1 MKFGLL
7 GPLHAQIAERA
18 VQLNG
23 PRQAK
28 VLAALLIDANSTVSL
43 ERLVA
48 VMWDA
53 DAPATAVRQVQ
64 DAVSGLRR
72 NLTACGAPR
81 SLIST
86 HRGGYAIHVAR
97 DQLDLLEFDHERH
110 LAGQQV
116 APREAAVALRRAL
129 ACWRGSALMDI
140 SSRVLEIDA
149 ARLNERRAATHKQCL
164 AIELDLGRHRE
175 VIDELADLLREHP
188 YDEDVAQHLIVA
200 LYRCRRQ
207 GEALQVYE
215 RLRRTLADELGVDPT
230 PSLQALHQRILT
242 GDPALTPPDPAPAP
256 APDRAPEPL
265 PAPDR
270 MPDATADGVA
280 GPTADRTPG
289 PRADR
294 VPDPTPAPTPGS
306 AHGPATERPADSDR
320 HPSHTSAPQRQ
331 DTMTGPVMV
340 LPVRQLPLDVP
351 DFVGR
356 ADALDE
362 IAGLLDE
369 SAPKR
374 APVAVVVGGPG
385 VGKSC
390 LVTHAARLARAGFP
404 DGQLYL
410 NLAATSDEPR
420 DPGLMLAEALRA
432 LSIAGSAIPNSLV
445 ERAALYRSLL
455 VDRRMLVVLD
465 DAGHAD
471 QVVPLLPGADGCAVL
486 ITSRT
491 LLTQL
496 PGARH
501 IDLDVLRRVEAREL
515 FTGIVGR
522 DRVEREPGEAD
533 AILDCCGNLPLAIR
547 IASGKLTGRPAW
559 SLRVLRERIE
569 DESRRLAELRI
580 GDLSVRAS
588 VELSLRLLP
597 ADAVRALS
605 LLGLLGA
612 YTLPGWVVGPLLDR
626 PDGEE
631 VLDILVDAS
640 LVRLV
645 ATDALGE
652 PRYRLHDL
660 IRTCAVEIAA
670 PLATADK
677 RDAIVR
683 VLSVWL
689 DLVRRGTDRLPGGL
703 LAAPRGTAPRRSLP
717 DTVVERLM
725 ADAFGWF
732 DVERDNL
739 LGTVKLAVDWG
750 LDELAWELA
759 AGTATYYDHRCL
771 YQDWQHG
778 HRLALDAAE
787 AAGNATG
794 ASVLLRGLG
803 QLHIYQDE
811 YDRATR
817 ALESSIELCRDTGDK
832 RGEALSLATLST
844 VSRVQGRD
852 VEALDRVEEALAIAV
867 GEGDRHIEAQLSCSM
882 GVMRLMQGELDEAE
896 SWFTGALRLARDLDD
911 EHRVAVVLRRFSR
924 LHDRRADP
932 DEALHCLRQAL
943 ATFEKLADERCAGYT
958 LLEVGRV
965 YAGQDDRNRATPAL
979 ERAAALFH
987 RHGDRQD
994 EATCWQLIGD
1004 LEAAAGIPD
1013 LARQHR
1019 ERAARLWQT
1028 IGEMNDTTAPPARP
1042 SSP

>member
-1 MKFGLL
+1 M
-7 GPLHAQIAERA
+7 
-18 VQLNG
+18 NG

-28 VLAALLIDANSTVSL
+28 MLAALLIDANNIVAM

-48 VMWDA
+48 VMWDTN
-53 DAPATAVRQVQ
+53 APATAVRQVQ

-72 NLTACGAPR
+72 NLVARGAPGT
-81 SLIST
+81 LIST
-86 HRGGYAIHVAR
+86 RRGGYEIHLAQ
-97 DQLDLLEFDHERH
+97 DQLDLLEFDHQRH
-110 LAGQQV
+110 LAEQHTT
-116 APREAAVALRRAL
+116 PFETAVALRRAL
-129 ACWRGSALMDI
+129 ACWRGNALADTP
-140 SSRVLEIDA
+140 SQALEIDA
-149 ARLNERRAATHKQCL
+149 ARLNEKRAATHKQCL

-175 VIDELADLLREHP
+175 VIDELTALLREHP
-188 YDEDVAQHLIVA
+188 YDEQVAEHLMVA

-230 PSLQALHQRILT
+230 PPLQALHQRILT
-242 GDPALTPPDPAPAP
+242 ADPALAATIPANGPSATPPESPAPA
-256 APDRAPEPL
+256 A
-265 PAPDR
+265 
-270 MPDATADGVA
+270 
-280 GPTADRTPG
+280 PG
-289 PRADR
+289 PAM
-294 VPDPTPAPTPGS
+294 A
-306 AHGPATERPADSDR
+306 
-320 HPSHTSAPQRQ
+320 
-331 DTMTGPVMV
+331 M
-340 LPVRQLPLDVP
+340 PVRQLPFDVP

-356 ADALDE
+356 ADALAE
-362 IAGLLDE
+362 VARLLDV
-369 SAPKR
+369 SAPNR
-374 APVAVVVGGPG
+374 APVAVIVGGPG

-390 LVTHAARLARAGFP
+390 LVTHAARLASALFP

-410 NLAATSDEPR
+410 NLAGTSDEPR
-420 DPGLMLAEALRA
+420 DPALMLAEALRA
-432 LSIAGSAIPNSLV
+432 LSIAGSAIPNGLS

-455 VDRRMLVVLD
+455 ADRQMLVVLD

-471 QVVPLLPGADGCAVL
+471 QVLPLLPGADGCAVL

-501 IDLDVLRRVEAREL
+501 IDLDVLSPAEAREL
-515 FTGIVGR
+515 FTGIIGR
-522 DRVEREPGEAD
+522 RRVEREPAEAD

-547 IASGKLTGRPAW
+547 IASAKLTGRPAW

-588 VELSLRLLP
+588 VDLSLRLLP

-626 PDGEE
+626 SDGEE
-631 VLDILVDAS
+631 VLDTLVDAS
-640 LVRLV
+640 LVRLT
-645 ATDALGE
+645 ATDAIGQ

-660 IRTCAVEIAA
+660 IRTCAMEIAA
-670 PLATADK
+670 PLPTADK

-703 LAAPRGTAPRRSLP
+703 LAAAPGSAPRRSLP
-717 DTVVERLM
+717 DAVVDRLM
-725 ADAFGWF
+725 ADPFGWF
-732 DVERDNL
+732 DAERDNL
-739 LGTVKLAVDWG
+739 LGAVKLAVDWG

-778 HRLALDAAE
+778 HRLALGAAE
-787 AAGNATG
+787 AAGNVRG

-811 YDRATR
+811 FDRATR
-817 ALESSIELCRDTGDK
+817 ALESSIELCRDGGDK
-832 RGEALSLATLST
+832 LGEALSVATLST

-852 VEALDRVEEALAIAV
+852 DEALERVEQALAIAV

-882 GVMRLMQGELDEAE
+882 AVMRLMQGQLEEAE
-896 SWFTGALRLARDLDD
+896 SWFTGALRLARELDD

-924 LHDRRADP
+924 LHDRRGDP
-932 DEALHCLRQAL
+932 DEALRCLGQAL
-943 ATFEKLADERCAGYT
+943 ATFEKLADERCAAYT

-965 YAGQDDRNRATPAL
+965 HAGQDDRDQASPAL
-979 ERAAALFH
+979 ERAAGLFH

-1004 LEAAAGIPD
+1004 LDAAAG
-1013 LARQHR
+1013 LHHMAHQHR
-1019 ERAARLWQT
+1019 SRALRLWQM
-1028 IGEMNDTTAPPARP
+1028 IGEMNQTNTPARP

>member
-1 MKFGLL
+1 MRFGLL
-7 GPLHAQIAERA
+7 GPLHAQIAGRA
-18 VQLNG
+18 VLLNG

-28 VLAALLIDANSTVSL
+28 MLAALLIDANNVVAM

-48 VMWDA
+48 VMWDEN
-53 DAPATAVRQVQ
+53 APATAVRQVQ

-72 NLTACGAPR
+72 NLAVCGAPGT
-81 SLIST
+81 LIST
-86 HRGGYAIHVAR
+86 RRGGYEIHLAQ

-110 LAGQQV
+110 LAEQHTT
-116 APREAAVALRRAL
+116 PLETAVALRRAL
-129 ACWRGSALMDI
+129 ACWRGDALVDTP
-140 SSRVLEIDA
+140 SQVLEIDA
-149 ARLNERRAATHKQCL
+149 ARLNEQRAATHKQCL
-164 AIELDLGRHRE
+164 AIELGLGRHRE
-175 VIDELADLLREHP
+175 VIDELTALLREHP
-188 YDEDVAQHLIVA
+188 YDEQVAEHLMVA

-230 PSLQALHQRILT
+230 PPLQALHQRILT
-242 GDPALTPPDPAPAP
+242 ADPALAAPVPSHGPPAAPPDSPAPA
-256 APDRAPEPL
+256 A
-265 PAPDR
+265 
-270 MPDATADGVA
+270 
-280 GPTADRTPG
+280 PG
-289 PRADR
+289 PAM
-294 VPDPTPAPTPGS
+294 A
-306 AHGPATERPADSDR
+306 
-320 HPSHTSAPQRQ
+320 
-331 DTMTGPVMV
+331 M
-340 LPVRQLPLDVP
+340 PVRQLPLDVP

-356 ADALDE
+356 AQALAE
-362 IAGLLDE
+362 IAGLLGG
-369 SAPKR
+369 SAPNR
-374 APVAVVVGGPG
+374 ARVAVVVGGPG

-390 LVTHAARLARAGFP
+390 LVTHAARLASANFP

-432 LSIAGSAIPNSLV
+432 LSIAGSAIPNALS

-471 QVVPLLPGADGCAVL
+471 QVLPLLPGAEGCAVL

-501 IDLDVLRRVEAREL
+501 IDLDVLSPAEAREL
-515 FTGIVGR
+515 FTGIVGWG
-522 DRVEREPGEAD
+522 RVEREPGEAD

-588 VELSLRLLP
+588 VDLSLRLLP

-631 VLDILVDAS
+631 VLDTLVDAS
-640 LVRLV
+640 LVRLT

-660 IRTCAVEIAA
+660 IRTCAMEAAA
-670 PLATADK
+670 PLPTADK
-677 RDAIVR
+677 RDAIIR

-689 DLVRRGTDRLPGGL
+689 DLVGRGTDRLPGGL
-703 LAAPRGTAPRRSLP
+703 LAAAPGSATRRSLP
-717 DTVVERLM
+717 DAVVDRLM
-725 ADAFGWF
+725 ADPIGWF
-732 DVERDNL
+732 DAERDNL
-739 LGTVKLAVDWG
+739 LGAVKLAVDWG

-787 AAGNATG
+787 AADNARG

-811 YDRATR
+811 FDRATR
-817 ALESSIELCRDTGDK
+817 ALETSIELCRDTGDK
-832 RGEALSLATLST
+832 RGEALSMATLST

-852 VEALDRVEEALAIAV
+852 DEALERVEQALTIAV

-882 GVMRLMQGELDEAE
+882 GVMRLMQGQLEEAE
-896 SWFTGALRLARDLDD
+896 SWFDGALRLATALDD
-911 EHRVAVVLRRFSR
+911 EHRMAVVLRRFSR
-924 LHDRRADP
+924 LHVERGDP
-932 DEALHCLRQAL
+932 DEALRCLGQAL
-943 ATFEKLADERCAGYT
+943 ATFEKLADERCAAYT

-965 YAGQDDRNRATPAL
+965 YAGQDDRDRASPAL
-979 ERAAALFH
+979 ERAAGLFH

-1004 LEAAAGIPD
+1004 LDAAAGVHD
-1013 LARQHR
+1013 MAHHHR
-1019 ERAARLWQT
+1019 SRALRLWQT
-1028 IGEMNDTTAPPARP
+1028 IGEMNQTETPARP

>member
-7 GPLHAQIAERA
+7 GPLHAQIAERT

-28 VLAALLIDANSTVSL
+28 MLAALLIDANTIVSM

-53 DAPATAVRQVQ
+53 NAPATAVRQVQ

-72 NLTACGAPR
+72 NLVACGAAP

-86 HRGGYAIHVAR
+86 RRGGYEIHVAR
-97 DQLDLLEFDHERH
+97 VQLDLLEFDHERD
-110 LAGQQV
+110 LAQQG
-116 APREAAVALRRAL
+116 ANPLERAVALRRAL
-129 ACWRGSALMDI
+129 ACWRGNALVDV

-149 ARLNERRAATHKQCL
+149 SRLNERRAATHKQCL

-175 VIDELADLLREHP
+175 VIDELTDLLREHP
-188 YDEDVAQHLIVA
+188 YDEEVAQHLIVA

-207 GEALQVYE
+207 GEALQAYE

-230 PSLQALHQRILT
+230 PPLQALHRRILT
-242 GDPALTPPDPAPAP
+242 ADPALMAQDRGSVSDSGSDSGSAAPQSP
-256 APDRAPEPL
+256 APDSGSDSGSGSGSPSALRVSGASSQL
-265 PAPDR
+265 PVA
-270 MPDATADGVA
+270 AAGAGTAMA
-280 GPTADRTPG
+280 
-289 PRADR
+289 
-294 VPDPTPAPTPGS
+294 
-306 AHGPATERPADSDR
+306 
-320 HPSHTSAPQRQ
+320 
-331 DTMTGPVMV
+331 M
-340 LPVRQLPLDVP
+340 PVRQLPLDVT

-356 ADALDE
+356 NDALAE
-362 IAGLLDE
+362 LAGLLDG
-369 SAPKR
+369 SPANR

-385 VGKSC
+385 VGKSS
-390 LVTHAARLARAGFP
+390 LVTHAARLASANFP

-410 NLAATSDEPR
+410 NLAAMSDDPR

-432 LSIAGSAIPNSLV
+432 LSIAGSAIPNSLF

-465 DAGHAD
+465 DAGRAD
-471 QVVPLLPGADGCAVL
+471 QVLPLLPGADGCAVL

-501 IDLDVLRRVEAREL
+501 IDLDVLSPAEAREL

-522 DRVEREPGEAD
+522 QRVEREPDEAD

-547 IASGKLTGRPAW
+547 IASGKLAGRPAW

-597 ADAVRALS
+597 AEAVRALG

-631 VLDILVDAS
+631 VLDTLVDAS
-640 LVRLV
+640 LVRLI

-703 LAAPRGTAPRRSLP
+703 LAAARGSTPGRSLP
-717 DTVVERLM
+717 DSVVDRLM
-725 ADAFGWF
+725 VDAFGWF
-732 DVERDNL
+732 DAERDNL
-739 LGTVKLAVDWG
+739 LGAVKLAVDWG
-750 LDELAWELA
+750 LDDLAWELA
-759 AGTATYYDHRCL
+759 AGTATYYDHRCV

-787 AAGNATG
+787 AAGNAAG

-811 YDRATR
+811 FDRATR
-817 ALESSIELCRDTGDK
+817 VLESSIELCRDIGDK
-832 RGEALSLATLST
+832 RGEALSVAMLST

-852 VEALDRVEEALAIAV
+852 DEALERVEQALAIAV
-867 GEGDRHIEAQLSCSM
+867 GEGDRQIEAQLSCSM
-882 GVMRLMQGELDEAE
+882 GVMRLMQGDLDEAE
-896 SWFTGALRLARDLDD
+896 SWFTGALRLARALDD
-911 EHRVAVVLRRFSR
+911 DHRVAVVLRRFSR
-924 LHDRRADP
+924 LHDRRGDP
-932 DEALHCLRQAL
+932 DEALRCLRQAL
-943 ATFEKLADERCAGYT
+943 ATFEELADERCAGYT

-965 YAGQDDRNRATPAL
+965 HAGRNDRVQANPAL
-979 ERAAALFH
+979 ERAAELFH

-1004 LEAAAGIPD
+1004 LDAAAGIHH
-1013 LARQHR
+1013 LARQHH
-1019 ERAARLWQT
+1019 ERARQLWQT
-1028 IGEMNDTTAPPARP
+1028 IGAMNQTNTPAQP

>member
-1 MKFGLL
+1 ML
-7 GPLHAQIAERA
+7 GPLQAQITRRD
-18 VQLNG
+18 VRLDG

-28 VLAALLIDANSTVSL
+28 MLAALLVDANNMVAM

-48 VMWDA
+48 VMWDGN
-53 DAPATAVRQVQ
+53 APATAVRQVQ

-72 NLTACGAPR
+72 NLVACGAPG

-86 HRGGYAIHVAR
+86 RRGGYEIHLAP
-97 DQLDLLEFDHERH
+97 DQLDLLEFDHERR
-110 LAGQQV
+110 LAEQH
-116 APREAAVALRRAL
+116 ATPSETAVALRRAL
-129 ACWRGSALMDI
+129 ACWRGNALADI

-149 ARLNERRAATHKQCL
+149 ARLHEKRAATHKRCL
-164 AIELDLGRHRE
+164 SIELDLGRHRE
-175 VIDELADLLREHP
+175 VIDELTVLLREHP
-188 YDEDVAQHLIVA
+188 YDEHVAEHLIVA

-230 PSLQALHQRILT
+230 PPLQALHRRILT
-242 GDPALTPPDPAPAP
+242 ADPALAAPVPAGGPPDAP
-256 APDRAPEPL
+256 PES
-265 PAPDR
+265 
-270 MPDATADGVA
+270 PDA
-280 GPTADRTPG
+280 PTT
-289 PRADR
+289 
-294 VPDPTPAPTPGS
+294 
-306 AHGPATERPADSDR
+306 GPAMA
-320 HPSHTSAPQRQ
+320 
-331 DTMTGPVMV
+331 M
-340 LPVRQLPLDVP
+340 PVRQLPLDVA

-356 ADALDE
+356 AEALAE
-362 IAGLLDE
+362 IAGLLDR
-369 SAPKR
+369 SAPNR
-374 APVAVVVGGPG
+374 APVTVVVGGPG
-385 VGKSC
+385 VGKSS
-390 LVTHAARLARAGFP
+390 LVTRAARLASAGFP

-432 LSIAGSAIPNSLV
+432 LSIAGSAIPNGLF

-471 QVVPLLPGADGCAVL
+471 QVLPLLPGADGCAVL

-501 IDLDVLRRVEAREL
+501 IDLDVLSPAEAREM

-522 DRVEREPGEAD
+522 RRVEQEPAEAD

-605 LLGLLGA
+605 LLGLLGP

-626 PDGEE
+626 SDAEE
-631 VLDILVDAS
+631 VLDTLVDAS
-640 LVRLV
+640 LVRLT
-645 ATDALGE
+645 ATDAIGQ

-670 PLATADK
+670 SLPTTDK
-677 RDAIVR
+677 RNAIIR
-683 VLSVWL
+683 VLSAWL
-689 DLVRRGTDRLPGGL
+689 ELIGRGTDRLPAAGL
-703 LAAPRGTAPRRSLP
+703 LAAAPGSAPRRRLP
-717 DTVVERLM
+717 DAAVDRLM
-725 ADAFGWF
+725 ADPFGWF
-732 DVERDNL
+732 DAERDNL
-739 LGTVKLAVDWG
+739 LGAVKLAVDWG

-778 HRLALDAAE
+778 HRLALDATE
-787 AAGNATG
+787 AAGNVRGT
-794 ASVLLRGLG
+794 SVLLRGLG
-803 QLHIYQDE
+803 QLYIYQDE
-811 YDRATR
+811 FDRATR
-817 ALESSIELCRDTGDK
+817 ALESSVGLCRDRGDR
-832 RGEALSLATLST
+832 RGEALSVAMLST

-852 VEALDRVEEALAIAV
+852 DEALERVEQALAIAV

-882 GVMRLMQGELDEAE
+882 AVMTLMQGKLDEAE
-896 SWFTGALRLARDLDD
+896 LWFDRALRQARALDD
-911 EHRVAVVLRRFSR
+911 GHRVAVVLRRFSR
-924 LHDRRADP
+924 LHDRRGDP
-932 DEALHCLRQAL
+932 DEALRCLWQAL
-943 ATFEKLADERCAGYT
+943 ATFEKLADERCAAYT

-965 YAGQDDRNRATPAL
+965 YAGQHDRGGASPAL
-979 ERAAALFH
+979 ERAAHLFH

-994 EATCWQLIGD
+994 EAACWQLIGD
-1004 LEAAAGIPD
+1004 LDAAAGD
-1013 LARQHR
+1013 HHLAHR
-1019 ERAARLWQT
+1019 HRGRAMRLWQT
-1028 IGEMNDTTAPPARP
+1028 IGDMNQTNAPARP

>member
-1 MKFGLL
+1 MRFGLL
-7 GPLHAQIAERA
+7 GPLHAQIAGRA
-18 VQLNG
+18 VPLNG

-28 VLAALLIDANSTVSL
+28 MLAALLIDANNVVAM

-53 DAPATAVRQVQ
+53 NAPATAVRQVQ

-72 NLTACGAPR
+72 NLVACGAPGT
-81 SLIST
+81 LIST
-86 HRGGYAIHVAR
+86 RRGGYEIHLAR

-110 LAGQQV
+110 LAEQHTT
-116 APREAAVALRRAL
+116 PLETAVALRRAL
-129 ACWRGSALMDI
+129 ACWRGDALADTP
-140 SSRVLEIDA
+140 SQVLEIDA
-149 ARLNERRAATHKQCL
+149 ARLNEKRAATHKQCL

-175 VIDELADLLREHP
+175 VIDELTALLRVHP
-188 YDEDVAQHLIVA
+188 YDEQVAEHLMVA

-207 GEALQVYE
+207 GEALQAYE

-230 PSLQALHQRILT
+230 PPLQALHQRILT
-242 GDPALTPPDPAPAP
+242 ADPALAAPAP
-256 APDRAPEPL
+256 EHDPSAAPPDSAAP
-265 PAPDR
+265 
-270 MPDATADGVA
+270 VA
-280 GPTADRTPG
+280 PG
-289 PRADR
+289 PAM
-294 VPDPTPAPTPGS
+294 A
-306 AHGPATERPADSDR
+306 
-320 HPSHTSAPQRQ
+320 
-331 DTMTGPVMV
+331 M
-340 LPVRQLPLDVP
+340 PVRQLPLDVP

-356 ADALDE
+356 AEALAE
-362 IAGLLDE
+362 IAGLLDGP
-369 SAPKR
+369 APNR
-374 APVAVVVGGPG
+374 SRVAVVVGGPG

-390 LVTHAARLARAGFP
+390 LVTHAARLASANFP

-432 LSIAGSAIPNSLV
+432 LSIAGSAIPNGLS

-471 QVVPLLPGADGCAVL
+471 QVLPLLPGAEGCAVL

-501 IDLDVLRRVEAREL
+501 IDLDVLSPAEAREL

-522 DRVEREPGEAD
+522 GRVEREPGEAD

-569 DESRRLAELRI
+569 DESRRLAELRL

-588 VELSLRLLP
+588 VDLSLRLLP

-626 PDGEE
+626 SDGEE
-631 VLDILVDAS
+631 VLDTLVDAS
-640 LVRLV
+640 LVRLT

-660 IRTCAVEIAA
+660 IRTCAMEIAA
-670 PLATADK
+670 PLPTADK
-677 RDAIVR
+677 RDAIIR

-689 DLVRRGTDRLPGGL
+689 DLVGRGTDRLPGGPL
-703 LAAPRGTAPRRSLP
+703 SAAPGSAPRRSLP
-717 DTVVERLM
+717 DAVVDRLM
-725 ADAFGWF
+725 TDPFGWF
-732 DVERDNL
+732 DAERDNL
-739 LGTVKLAVDWG
+739 VGAVKLAVDWG

-771 YQDWQHG
+771 YQDWEHG

-787 AAGNATG
+787 AAGNARG

-811 YDRATR
+811 FDRATH
-817 ALESSIELCRDTGDK
+817 ALETSIELCRDTGDK
-832 RGEALSLATLST
+832 RGEALSMATLST

-852 VEALDRVEEALAIAV
+852 DEALERVEQALTIAV
-867 GEGDRHIEAQLSCSM
+867 GEGDRHIEAQLSCSI
-882 GVMRLMQGELDEAE
+882 GVMRLMQGRLEEAE
-896 SWFTGALRLARDLDD
+896 SWFDAALRLAEALDD

-924 LHDRRADP
+924 LHDRRGDP
-932 DEALHCLRQAL
+932 DEALRCLGQAL
-943 ATFEKLADERCAGYT
+943 ATFEKLTDERCAAYT

-965 YAGQDDRNRATPAL
+965 YAGQNDRDRASQAL
-979 ERAAALFH
+979 ERAAGLFH

-1004 LEAAAGIPD
+1004 LDAAAGLHD
-1013 LARQHR
+1013 MARRHR
-1019 ERAARLWQT
+1019 SRALRLWQT
-1028 IGEMNDTTAPPARP
+1028 IGEMNQTEAPARP

>member
-1 MKFGLL
+1 ML
-7 GPLHAQIAERA
+7 GPLHARITGREVR
-18 VQLNG
+18 LNG

-28 VLAALLIDANSTVSL
+28 MLAALLIDANNTVTV

-48 VMWDA
+48 VMWDGE
-53 DAPATAVRQVQ
+53 APATAVRQVQ

-72 NLTACGAPR
+72 NLAACGAPGT
-81 SLIST
+81 LIST
-86 HRGGYAIHVAR
+86 RRGGYEIHLAQ
-97 DQLDLLEFDHERH
+97 DQLDLLEFDHGRR
-110 LAGQQV
+110 LADQYT
-116 APREAAVALRRAL
+116 APSETAAALRRAL
-129 ACWRGSALMDI
+129 ACWRGNALADI

-149 ARLNERRAATHKQCL
+149 ARLDERRAATHKQCL
-164 AIELDLGRHRE
+164 AIELGLGRHRE
-175 VIDELADLLREHP
+175 VVDELTALLREHP
-188 YDEDVAQHLIVA
+188 YDEDVAEHLIVA

-230 PSLQALHQRILT
+230 PPLQALHQRILT
-242 GDPALTPPDPAPAP
+242 ADPALAAPVPAVPVPASSPSDTPP
-256 APDRAPEPL
+256 ES
-265 PAPDR
+265 
-270 MPDATADGVA
+270 PDAATA
-280 GPTADRTPG
+280 GPAM
-289 PRADR
+289 A
-294 VPDPTPAPTPGS
+294 
-306 AHGPATERPADSDR
+306 
-320 HPSHTSAPQRQ
+320 
-331 DTMTGPVMV
+331 M
-340 LPVRQLPLDVP
+340 PVRQLPLDVP

-356 ADALDE
+356 SDALAE
-362 IAGLLDE
+362 LARLLDG
-369 SAPKR
+369 SAPNR

-390 LVTHAARLARAGFP
+390 LVTHAARLASAAFP

-410 NLAATSDEPR
+410 DLAGTSDEPR

-432 LSIAGSAIPNSLV
+432 LSIAGSAIPNGLS

-465 DAGHAD
+465 DAGRAG
-471 QVVPLLPGADGCAVL
+471 QVLPLLPGADGCAVL

-491 LLTQL
+491 LLTHL
-496 PGARH
+496 PGTRH
-501 IDLDVLRRVEAREL
+501 IDLDVLSPAEAREL

-522 DRVEREPGEAD
+522 RRVEREPAEAD
-533 AILDCCGNLPLAIR
+533 AILGCCGNLPLAIR
-547 IASGKLTGRPAW
+547 IAGGKLTGRPAW

-588 VELSLRLLP
+588 VDLSLRLLP

-626 PDGEE
+626 SDAEE
-631 VLDILVDAS
+631 VLDTLVDAS
-640 LVRLV
+640 LVRLT
-645 ATDALGE
+645 ATDAIGQ

-660 IRTCAVEIAA
+660 IRTCAVEIAT
-670 PLATADK
+670 PLPTADK

-683 VLSVWL
+683 VLSAWL
-689 DLVRRGTDRLPGGL
+689 ELVGRGTDRLPAAGL
-703 LAAPRGTAPRRSLP
+703 LAAAPGSAPRRPLP
-717 DTVVERLM
+717 DTVADRLM
-725 ADAFGWF
+725 ADPLGWF
-732 DVERDNL
+732 DAERDNL
-739 LGTVKLAVDWG
+739 LGAVKLAVDWG

-759 AGTATYYDHRCL
+759 AGAATYYDHRCL

-787 AAGNATG
+787 AAGNARG

-811 YDRATR
+811 FDRATR
-817 ALESSIELCRDTGDK
+817 ALKSSLELCRDGGDK
-832 RGEALSLATLST
+832 LGEALSVAMLGT

-852 VEALDRVEEALAIAV
+852 DEALERVEHALAIAA
-867 GEGDRHIEAQLSCSM
+867 GEGDRRVEAQLSCSM
-882 GVMRLMQGELDEAE
+882 AVMKLMQGKLDEAE
-896 SWFTGALRLARDLDD
+896 FWFDGALSQAGALGDG
-911 EHRVAVVLRRFSR
+911 HRVAVVLRRFSR
-924 LHDRRADP
+924 LHDRRGDP
-932 DEALHCLRQAL
+932 DEALRCLGQAL
-943 ATFEKLADERCAGYT
+943 ATFEKLADERCAAYT

-965 YAGQDDRNRATPAL
+965 YAGQGDRDRASPAL
-979 ERAAALFH
+979 ERAAGLFH

-1004 LEAAAGIPD
+1004 LDAAAGVHH
-1013 LARQHR
+1013 LARRHR
-1019 ERAARLWQT
+1019 GRALRLWQM
-1028 IGEMNDTTAPPARP
+1028 IGDINRTKAPARP

>member
-1 MKFGLL
+1 MRFGVL
-7 GPLHAQIAERA
+7 GPLHAQISGHA
-18 VQLNG
+18 VRFNG

-28 VLAALLIDANSTVSL
+28 MLAALLLDANNIVPR

-48 VMWDA
+48 VMWDKN
-53 DAPATAVRQVQ
+53 APATAVRQIQ

-72 NLTACGAPR
+72 NLAACGAPD

-86 HRGGYAIHVAR
+86 RRGGYEIHLAR
-97 DQLDLLEFDHERH
+97 HQLDLLEFDHERSFAEGH
-110 LAGQQV
+110 TV
-116 APREAAVALRRAL
+116 PFETAAALRRAL
-129 ACWRGSALMDI
+129 ACWRGNALADI
-140 SSRVLEIDA
+140 SSGVLEIDA
-149 ARLNERRAATHKQCL
+149 ARLNEKRAATHKQCL

-175 VIDELADLLREHP
+175 VIEELTALLREDP
-188 YDEDVAQHLIVA
+188 FDEHVAEHLIVA

-215 RLRRTLADELGVDPT
+215 RLRRTLAEELGVDPT
-230 PSLQALHQRILT
+230 PPLQALHQRILT
-242 GDPALTPPDPAPAP
+242 ADPTLAAPVQESRSLDTPPASPGAA
-256 APDRAPEPL
+256 AARPDMA
-265 PAPDR
+265 
-270 MPDATADGVA
+270 M
-280 GPTADRTPG
+280 
-289 PRADR
+289 
-294 VPDPTPAPTPGS
+294 
-306 AHGPATERPADSDR
+306 
-320 HPSHTSAPQRQ
+320 
-331 DTMTGPVMV
+331 
-340 LPVRQLPLDVP
+340 PVRQLPLDVA

-356 ADALDE
+356 AEALAE
-362 IAGLLDE
+362 IAGLLDG
-369 SAPKR
+369 SAVNR
-374 APVAVVVGGPG
+374 APVAVIVGGPG
-385 VGKSC
+385 VGKSS
-390 LVTHAARLARAGFP
+390 LVTHAARLASAAFP

-432 LSIAGSAIPNSLV
+432 LSIAGSAIPNGLS

-455 VDRRMLVVLD
+455 ADRRMLVVLD

-471 QVVPLLPGADGCAVL
+471 QVLPLLPAADGCAVL

-501 IDLDVLRRVEAREL
+501 IDLDVLSPAEAREL

-522 DRVEREPGEAD
+522 QRVQREPGEAD

-588 VELSLRLLP
+588 VELSLRLLS

-626 PDGEE
+626 ADGEE
-631 VLDILVDAS
+631 VLDTLVDAS
-640 LVRLV
+640 LVRLT

-670 PLATADK
+670 PLPTADK
-677 RDAIVR
+677 RAAIIR

-689 DLVRRGTDRLPGGL
+689 DLIGRGTDRLPGGL
-703 LAAPRGTAPRRSLP
+703 LATPPGLAPRRSLS
-717 DTVVERLM
+717 DGVVDRLL
-725 ADAFGWF
+725 ADPAGWF
-732 DVERDNL
+732 DTERDNL
-739 LGTVKLAVDWG
+739 LGVVKLAVDWG

-759 AGTATYYDHRCL
+759 AGAATYYDHRCL

-778 HRLALDAAE
+778 HRLALDAAQ
-787 AAGNATG
+787 AAGNARG

-811 YDRATR
+811 FDRATH
-817 ALESSIELCRDTGDK
+817 ALESSLGLCQDGGDK
-832 RGEALSLATLST
+832 RGEALSMAMLST

-852 VEALDRVEEALAIAV
+852 DEALERVERALAIAA

-882 GVMRLMQGELDEAE
+882 AVMKLMQGELDEAGF
-896 SWFTGALRLARDLDD
+896 WFDGALSQARALGDG
-911 EHRVAVVLRRFSR
+911 HRVAVVLRRFSR
-924 LHDRRADP
+924 LHDRRGNP
-932 DEALHCLRQAL
+932 DEALRCLWQAL
-943 ATFEKLADERCAGYT
+943 ATFEELADERCAAYT

-965 YAGQDDRNRATPAL
+965 YAGQHDRDRASPAL
-979 ERAAALFH
+979 ERAAGLFH

-1004 LEAAAGIPD
+1004 LAAAAGD
-1013 LARQHR
+1013 HHLADQHR
-1019 ERAARLWQT
+1019 GRALRLWQL
-1028 IGEMNDTTAPPARP
+1028 IGDMNQTEAPARP

>member
-1 MKFGLL
+1 MRFGLL
-7 GPLHAQIAERA
+7 GPLHAQIAGRA
-18 VQLNG
+18 VLLNG

-28 VLAALLIDANSTVSL
+28 MLAALLIDANNVVAM

-53 DAPATAVRQVQ
+53 NAPATAVRQVQ

-72 NLTACGAPR
+72 NLAACGAPGT
-81 SLIST
+81 LIST
-86 HRGGYAIHVAR
+86 RRGGYEIHLAQ

-110 LAGQQV
+110 LAEQHT
-116 APREAAVALRRAL
+116 APSETAVALRRAL
-129 ACWRGSALMDI
+129 ACWRGDALADTP
-140 SSRVLEIDA
+140 SQVLEIDA
-149 ARLNERRAATHKQCL
+149 ARLNEQRAATHKQCL

-175 VIDELADLLREHP
+175 VIDELTALLREHP
-188 YDEDVAQHLIVA
+188 YDEQVAEHLMVA

-207 GEALQVYE
+207 GEALQAYE

-230 PSLQALHQRILT
+230 PPLQALHQRILT
-242 GDPALTPPDPAPAP
+242 ADPALAAP
-256 APDRAPEPL
+256 
-265 PAPDR
+265 
-270 MPDATADGVA
+270 
-280 GPTADRTPG
+280 
-289 PRADR
+289 
-294 VPDPTPAPTPGS
+294 VPSPGS
-306 AHGPATERPADSDR
+306 PAVPPERPA
-320 HPSHTSAPQRQ
+320 PVAP
-331 DTMTGPVMV
+331 GPAMAM
-340 LPVRQLPLDVP
+340 PVRQLPLDVP

-356 ADALDE
+356 AEALAE
-362 IAGLLDE
+362 IAGVLDG
-369 SAPKR
+369 SAPNR
-374 APVAVVVGGPG
+374 ARVAVVVGGPG

-390 LVTHAARLARAGFP
+390 LVTHAARLASANFP

-432 LSIAGSAIPNSLV
+432 LSIAGSAIPNALS

-471 QVVPLLPGADGCAVL
+471 QVLPLLPGAEGCAVL

-501 IDLDVLRRVEAREL
+501 IDLDVLSPAEAREL
-515 FTGIVGR
+515 FTGIVGWG
-522 DRVEREPGEAD
+522 RVEREPGEAD

-588 VELSLRLLP
+588 VDLSLRLLP

-631 VLDILVDAS
+631 VLDTLVDAS
-640 LVRLV
+640 LVRLT

-660 IRTCAVEIAA
+660 IRTCAMEAAA
-670 PLATADK
+670 PLPTADK
-677 RDAIVR
+677 RDAIIR

-689 DLVRRGTDRLPGGL
+689 DLVGRGTDRLPGGV
-703 LAAPRGTAPRRSLP
+703 LAAAPGSAPRRSLP
-717 DTVVERLM
+717 DAVVDRLM
-725 ADAFGWF
+725 ADPFGWF
-732 DVERDNL
+732 DAERDNL
-739 LGTVKLAVDWG
+739 LGAVKLAVDWG

-787 AAGNATG
+787 AAGNARG

-811 YDRATR
+811 FDRATR
-817 ALESSIELCRDTGDK
+817 ALETSIELCRDTGDK
-832 RGEALSLATLST
+832 RGEALSMATLST

-852 VEALDRVEEALAIAV
+852 DEALERVEQALTIAV
-867 GEGDRHIEAQLSCSM
+867 GEGDRHVEAQLSCSM
-882 GVMRLMQGELDEAE
+882 GVMRLMQGQLDEAE
-896 SWFTGALRLARDLDD
+896 SWFDGALRLATALDD

-924 LHDRRADP
+924 LHVERGDP
-932 DEALHCLRQAL
+932 DEALRCLGQAL
-943 ATFEKLADERCAGYT
+943 ATFEKLADERCAAYT

-965 YAGQDDRNRATPAL
+965 YAGQDDRDRAGPAL
-979 ERAAALFH
+979 ERAAGLFH

-994 EATCWQLIGD
+994 EATCWQLVGD
-1004 LEAAAGIPD
+1004 LDAAAGD
-1013 LARQHR
+1013 HDMARHHR
-1019 ERAARLWQT
+1019 SRALRLWQT
-1028 IGEMNDTTAPPARP
+1028 IGEMNQTEAPARP

>member
-1 MKFGLL
+1 MRFGVL
-7 GPLHAQIAERA
+7 GPLHAQITGHA
-18 VQLNG
+18 VRFNG

-28 VLAALLIDANSTVSL
+28 MLAALLIDANNVVAM
-43 ERLVA
+43 ERLVD
-48 VMWDA
+48 VMWDKN
-53 DAPATAVRQVQ
+53 APATAVRQVQ

-72 NLTACGAPR
+72 NLVACGAPG
-81 SLIST
+81 SVIST
-86 HRGGYAIHVAR
+86 RRGGYEIHLAR
-97 DQLDLLEFDHERH
+97 HQLDLLEFDHERH
-110 LAGQQV
+110 LAERHT
-116 APREAAVALRRAL
+116 APVETAAALRRAL
-129 ACWRGSALMDI
+129 ACWRGNALADI
-140 SSRVLEIDA
+140 SSRALEIDA
-149 ARLNERRAATHKQCL
+149 ARLDEKRAATHKQCL

-175 VIDELADLLREHP
+175 VIEELTALLREHP
-188 YDEDVAQHLIVA
+188 YDEHVVEHLMVA

-230 PSLQALHQRILT
+230 PPLQALHQRILT
-242 GDPALTPPDPAPAP
+242 ADPTLAAPGPASRPSDTPPAS
-256 APDRAPEPL
+256 
-265 PAPDR
+265 
-270 MPDATADGVA
+270 
-280 GPTADRTPG
+280 PG
-289 PRADR
+289 A
-294 VPDPTPAPTPGS
+294 A
-306 AHGPATERPADSDR
+306 AARPAM
-320 HPSHTSAPQRQ
+320 A
-331 DTMTGPVMV
+331 M
-340 LPVRQLPLDVP
+340 PVRQLPLDVS

-356 ADALDE
+356 TEALAE
-362 IAGLLDE
+362 IAGLLDG
-369 SAPKR
+369 SASNR
-374 APVAVVVGGPG
+374 ARVAVIVGGPG

-390 LVTHAARLARAGFP
+390 LVTHAARLASAAFP

-432 LSIAGSAIPNSLV
+432 LSIAGSAIPNGLS

-455 VDRRMLVVLD
+455 ADRRMLVVLD

-471 QVVPLLPGADGCAVL
+471 QVLPLLPAADGCAVL

-501 IDLDVLRRVEAREL
+501 IDLDVLSPAEAREL

-522 DRVEREPGEAD
+522 QRVEREPGEAD

-588 VELSLRLLP
+588 VELSLRLLS

-626 PDGEE
+626 SDGEE
-631 VLDILVDAS
+631 VLDTLVDAS
-640 LVRLV
+640 LVRLT

-670 PLATADK
+670 PLAMADK
-677 RDAIVR
+677 RDAITR

-689 DLVRRGTDRLPGGL
+689 DLIGRGTDRLPGGL
-703 LAAPRGTAPRRSLP
+703 LAAAPGLAPRRSLP
-717 DTVVERLM
+717 EGIVDRLL
-725 ADAFGWF
+725 ADPVGWF
-732 DVERDNL
+732 DTERDNL
-739 LGTVKLAVDWG
+739 LGVVKLAADWG

-759 AGTATYYDHRCL
+759 AGAATYYDHRCL

-778 HRLALDAAE
+778 HRLALDVAE
-787 AAGNATG
+787 AAGNARG

-811 YDRATR
+811 FDRATR
-817 ALESSIELCRDTGDK
+817 ALESSLGLCQDGGDK
-832 RGEALSLATLST
+832 RGEALSMAMLST

-852 VEALDRVEEALAIAV
+852 DEALERVERALAIAV

-882 GVMRLMQGELDEAE
+882 AVMKLMQGELDEAE
-896 SWFTGALRLARDLDD
+896 FWFDGALSQARALGDG
-911 EHRVAVVLRRFSR
+911 HRVAVVLRRFSR
-924 LHDRRADP
+924 LHDRRGDP
-932 DEALHCLRQAL
+932 DEALRCLWQAL
-943 ATFEKLADERCAGYT
+943 ATFEELADERCAAYT

-965 YAGQDDRNRATPAL
+965 YAGQHDRDRASPAL
-979 ERAAALFH
+979 ERAADLFH

-1004 LEAAAGIPD
+1004 LDAAAGD
-1013 LARQHR
+1013 HRLADQHR
-1019 ERAARLWQT
+1019 GRAQRLWRMIGDMNQT
-1028 IGEMNDTTAPPARP
+1028 EAPARP

>member
-1 MKFGLL
+1 MRFGVL
-7 GPLHAQIAERA
+7 GPLQARITGCEVRF
-18 VQLNG
+18 NG

-28 VLAALLIDANSTVSL
+28 MLAALLIDANNIVAM

-48 VMWDA
+48 VMWDTN
-53 DAPATAVRQVQ
+53 APATAVRQVQ

-72 NLTACGAPR
+72 NLVACGAPG

-86 HRGGYAIHVAR
+86 RRGGYEIHLAQ
-97 DQLDLLEFDHERH
+97 DQLDLLEFDHERN
-110 LAGQQV
+110 LAERHTT
-116 APREAAVALRRAL
+116 PLETAVALRRAL
-129 ACWRGSALMDI
+129 ACWRGNALVDI
-140 SSRVLEIDA
+140 SSQVLEIDA
-149 ARLNERRAATHKQCL
+149 ARLNEKRAATHKHCL

-175 VIDELADLLREHP
+175 VIDELTALLHEHP
-188 YDEDVAQHLIVA
+188 YDEQVAEHLMVA

-230 PSLQALHQRILT
+230 PPLQALHQRILT
-242 GDPALTPPDPAPAP
+242 ADPALAATIPANGPSATPSESPAPA
-256 APDRAPEPL
+256 A
-265 PAPDR
+265 
-270 MPDATADGVA
+270 
-280 GPTADRTPG
+280 PG
-289 PRADR
+289 PAM
-294 VPDPTPAPTPGS
+294 A
-306 AHGPATERPADSDR
+306 
-320 HPSHTSAPQRQ
+320 
-331 DTMTGPVMV
+331 M
-340 LPVRQLPLDVP
+340 PVRQLPLDVT

-356 ADALDE
+356 AEALAE
-362 IAGLLDE
+362 IAGLLDG
-369 SAPKR
+369 SAPNR
-374 APVAVVVGGPG
+374 APVAVIVGGPG

-390 LVTHAARLARAGFP
+390 LVTHAARLASAAFP
-404 DGQLYL
+404 DGQFYL
-410 NLAATSDEPR
+410 NLAATSDVPR

-432 LSIAGSAIPNSLV
+432 LSIAGSAIPNGPA

-471 QVVPLLPGADGCAVL
+471 QVLPLLPGADGCAVL

-501 IDLDVLRRVEAREL
+501 IDLDVLSPAEAREL

-522 DRVEREPGEAD
+522 RRVEREPGEAD

-612 YTLPGWVVGPLLDR
+612 HTLPGWVVGPLLDR
-626 PDGEE
+626 LDAEE
-631 VLDILVDAS
+631 VLDTLVDAS
-640 LVRLV
+640 LVRLT

-670 PLATADK
+670 PLPAADK
-677 RDAIVR
+677 RDAIIR

-689 DLVRRGTDRLPGGL
+689 ELIGRGTDRLPGGL
-703 LAAPRGTAPRRSLP
+703 LAAAPGSAPRRSLP
-717 DTVVERLM
+717 DAVVDRLM
-725 ADAFGWF
+725 TDPFGWF
-732 DVERDNL
+732 DAERENL
-739 LGTVKLAVDWG
+739 LGVVKLAVDWG

-759 AGTATYYDHRCL
+759 AGAATYYDHRCL

-778 HRLALDAAE
+778 HRLALEAAE
-787 AAGNATG
+787 AAGNAPG

-811 YDRATR
+811 FDRATR
-817 ALESSIELCRDTGDK
+817 ALESSIELCRDSGDK
-832 RGEALSLATLST
+832 RGEALSVAMLGT

-852 VEALDRVEEALAIAV
+852 DEALERVEHALAIAA

-882 GVMRLMQGELDEAE
+882 AVMKLMQGDLEEAE
-896 SWFTGALRLARDLDD
+896 SWFDGALSQAKALGDG
-911 EHRVAVVLRRFSR
+911 HREAVVLRFSR
-924 LHDRRADP
+924 LHDRRGDP
-932 DEALHCLRQAL
+932 DEALRCLWQAL
-943 ATFEKLADERCAGYT
+943 ATFEELADERCAAYT

-965 YAGQDDRNRATPAL
+965 YAGQHDRDRASPAL
-979 ERAAALFH
+979 ERAAGLFH
-987 RHGDRQD
+987 RHGDLQD

-1004 LEAAAGIPD
+1004 LDAAAGVHH
-1013 LARQHR
+1013 LAHQHR
-1019 ERAARLWQT
+1019 GRALRLWRMIGDMNQT
-1028 IGEMNDTTAPPARP
+1028 NAPARP

>member
-1 MKFGLL
+1 ML
-7 GPLHAQIAERA
+7 GPLHVQITGREVR
-18 VQLNG
+18 LDG

-28 VLAALLIDANSTVSL
+28 MLAALLIDANTSVAM

-48 VMWDA
+48 VMWDGN
-53 DAPATAVRQVQ
+53 APATAVRQVQ
-64 DAVSGLRR
+64 DALSGLRR
-72 NLTACGAPR
+72 NLAACGAPG

-86 HRGGYAIHVAR
+86 RRGGYEIHLAP
-97 DQLDLLEFDHERH
+97 DQLDLLEFGHERY
-110 LAGQQV
+110 LAERHT
-116 APREAAVALRRAL
+116 APFETAAALRRAL
-129 ACWRGSALMDI
+129 TCWRGNALTDI

-149 ARLNERRAATHKQCL
+149 ARLNMKRAATHKQCL

-175 VIDELADLLREHP
+175 VIEELTALLREHP
-188 YDEDVAQHLIVA
+188 YDEQVAEHLIVA

-215 RLRRTLADELGVDPT
+215 RLRRTLADELGVDPSR
-230 PSLQALHQRILT
+230 PLQALHQRILT
-242 GDPALTPPDPAPAP
+242 ADPALTAPVPASRPLDIPPVS
-256 APDRAPEPL
+256 PDEA
-265 PAPDR
+265 A
-270 MPDATADGVA
+270 A
-280 GPTADRTPG
+280 
-289 PRADR
+289 
-294 VPDPTPAPTPGS
+294 
-306 AHGPATERPADSDR
+306 RPAM
-320 HPSHTSAPQRQ
+320 A
-331 DTMTGPVMV
+331 M
-340 LPVRQLPLDVP
+340 PVRQLPLDVS

-356 ADALDE
+356 AEELAE
-362 IAGLLDE
+362 IARLLDR
-369 SAPKR
+369 SASNR
-374 APVAVVVGGPG
+374 APVAVIVGGPG
-385 VGKSC
+385 VGKSS
-390 LVTHAARLARAGFP
+390 LVTHAARLASADFP

-410 NLAATSDEPR
+410 NLAGTSNEPR
-420 DPGLMLAEALRA
+420 DAGLMLAEALRA
-432 LSIAGSAIPNSLV
+432 LSIAGSAIPNGLS

-455 VDRRMLVVLD
+455 ADRRMLVVLD

-471 QVVPLLPGADGCAVL
+471 QVLPLLPAADGCAVL

-501 IDLDVLRRVEAREL
+501 INLEVLSPAEAREL
-515 FTGIVGR
+515 FTEIVGR
-522 DRVEREPGEAD
+522 RRVEREPAEAD

-597 ADAVRALS
+597 ADVVRALS

-626 PDGEE
+626 SDGEE
-631 VLDILVDAS
+631 VLDTLVDAS
-640 LVRLV
+640 LVRLT

-670 PLATADK
+670 PLPTADK
-677 RDAIVR
+677 RDAISR

-689 DLVRRGTDRLPGGL
+689 ELIGRGTDRLPGGL
-703 LAAPRGTAPRRSLP
+703 LAPTPGSAPRRSLP
-717 DTVVERLM
+717 DTVMDRLL
-725 ADAFGWF
+725 ADPVGWF
-732 DVERDNL
+732 DAERDNL
-739 LGTVKLAVDWG
+739 LGTVKLAVHWG

-759 AGTATYYDHRCL
+759 AGTTTYYDHRCL

-787 AAGNATG
+787 AAGNMRG
-794 ASVLLRGLG
+794 VSVLLRGLG

-811 YDRATR
+811 FDRATR
-817 ALESSIELCRDTGDK
+817 ALESSLRLCQESGDK
-832 RGEALSLATLST
+832 HGEALSVAMLGT

-852 VEALDRVEEALAIAV
+852 DEALERIEHALAIAA

-882 GVMRLMQGELDEAE
+882 AVMKLMQGKLDEAE
-896 SWFTGALRLARDLDD
+896 FWFDGALSQARALGDG
-911 EHRVAVVLRRFSR
+911 HRMAVVLRRFSR
-924 LHDRRADP
+924 LHDRRGDP
-932 DEALHCLRQAL
+932 DEALRCLRQAL
-943 ATFEKLADERCAGYT
+943 ATFEELADERCAAYT

-965 YAGQDDRNRATPAL
+965 HAGQHDRDRASPAL
-979 ERAAALFH
+979 QRAAGIFH
-987 RHGDRQD
+987 RHGDHQD

-1004 LEAAAGIPD
+1004 LDAAAGLHH

-1019 ERAARLWQT
+1019 ERALRLWQT
-1028 IGEMNDTTAPPARP
+1028 IGDMNQTSAPARP